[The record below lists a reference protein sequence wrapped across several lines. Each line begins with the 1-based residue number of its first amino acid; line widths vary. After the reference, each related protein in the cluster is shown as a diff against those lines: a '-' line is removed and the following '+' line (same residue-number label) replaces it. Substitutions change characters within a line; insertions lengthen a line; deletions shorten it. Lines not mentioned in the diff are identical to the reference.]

1 MLCRGPAYLTKATA
15 MQPHLARFAALLLST
30 VALGGCSTISS
41 LFSSDS
47 PAPPKSAEATASTED
62 TAATSLEGNI
72 RQAQLLRVQG
82 DYAGAVHALS
92 QLMLV
97 DSDDPRIVGEYGK
110 VLVQQGRA
118 SEALPFLNRAVELQ
132 SNDWTLYSA
141 MGVAY
146 DETSHPAQA
155 REAYQRAL
163 ALKPGEAVVLNNF
176 ALSRMMAGDPA
187 EARNLIAQAS
197 AAGSAD
203 PKIARNLGLIDG
215 LAGAK
220 TQPPAVATATPTPEA
235 SHEQVASLPPKPLVS
250 AMPLSE
256 PRPLAAV
263 TPEVKTAQPAT
274 TVVMQQVPFDP
285 QAGPVAKHDAHK
297 SAAKPH
303 KLAAKPQKTPAQAV
317 KNAIPALRLAN
328 DRP

>member
-1 MLCRGPAYLTKATA
+1 

-30 VALGGCSTISS
+30 VALGGCSTVSS
-41 LFSSDS
+41 MFSSDS
-47 PAPPKSAEATASTED
+47 PVAPKSAEATTGEQDSST
-62 TAATSLEGNI
+62 ANFEGNI
-72 RQAQLLRVQG
+72 RQAQMLRVQG
-82 DYAGAVHALS
+82 DYTGAVHALS

-97 DSDDPRIVGEYGK
+97 DPDDPRVVGEYGK
-110 VLVQQGRA
+110 VLVQQGRT

-146 DETSHPAQA
+146 DETNHPAQA

-163 ALKPGEAVVLNNF
+163 AMKPGEAVVLNNF

-187 EARNLIAQAS
+187 EARKLIEQAS
-197 AAGSAD
+197 ATGSAD
-203 PKIARNLGLIDG
+203 PKIVRNLGLIDG

-220 TQPPAVATATPTPEA
+220 AELPAVAMATPTPSPA
-235 SHEQVASLPPKPLVS
+235 TSHEQVASLPPKPLVS
-250 AMPLSE
+250 ATPVSE
-256 PRPLAAV
+256 PKPLAAAKAN
-263 TPEVKTAQPAT
+263 VKTAQPAT

-285 QAGPVAKHDAHK
+285 LAGPVAKHDAHK
-297 SAAKPH
+297 PAAKPH
-303 KLAAKPQKTPAQAV
+303 KLAAKPQKQPVQAL